1 MRLQACRDLHT
12 DLFRM
17 KKLQRV
23 PWLAPSVSSS
33 SSDAIISRASP
44 TSTPRPGTPPQPL
57 CPVKHTTPDEPSQI
71 VLETPRPPR
80 LLSRCVPG
88 MLSPPRDN
96 RRTSSR
102 PPLRAR
108 PLSPPKIPDR
118 SPYPDEDEGVGLNQF
133 VAQGVSKLRD
143 AFGFR
148 SASGGSTS
156 SGASAT
162 VGGTAGGVA
171 GSSGPPTKGEQG
183 SDQRAVA
190 EDLPRTSAKLFS
202 LLVD

>member
-1 MRLQACRDLHT
+1 MFSTCALTC
-12 DLFRM
+12 
-17 KKLQRV
+17 
-23 PWLAPSVSSS
+23 
-33 SSDAIISRASP
+33 IERAVVFLRRSHLYDP
-44 TSTPRPGTPPQPL
+44 QHPLLSGTPLPALRPA
-57 CPVKHTTPDEPSQI
+57 KHTTPDEPSQI
-71 VLETPRPPR
+71 VLETPRPLR
-80 LLSRCVPG
+80 LLSRCVLG

-102 PPLRAR
+102 PQTR
-108 PLSPPKIPDR
+108 PVSPPKIPDR

-156 SGASAT
+156 SGASVT

-171 GSSGPPTKGEQG
+171 GSSGLPTRGEQG
-183 SDQRAVA
+183 SVQRAVE
-190 EDLPRTSAKLFS
+190 EDLPRKSAEALPS
-202 LLVD
+202 ARRLVVG

>member
-1 MRLQACRDLHT
+1 MFSTCALACIERAVVFLRRSHLCHPRYRLL
-12 DLFRM
+12 
-17 KKLQRV
+17 
-23 PWLAPSVSSS
+23 S
-33 SSDAIISRASP
+33 
-44 TSTPRPGTPPQPL
+44 GTPLPALRPAE
-57 CPVKHTTPDEPSQI
+57 HTTPDEPPQI

-80 LLSRCVPG
+80 LLSHCVPG

-102 PPLRAR
+102 PQAR
-108 PLSPPKIPDR
+108 PVSPPKIPDR

-148 SASGGSTS
+148 SAGGGSAS

-171 GSSGPPTKGEQG
+171 GSSGPPTRGEQG
-183 SDQRAVA
+183 SDQRAVE
-190 EDLPRTSAKLFS
+190 EDLPRMSAEARLYAR
-202 LLVD
+202 LLVVG